1 MKLINNQHIDKKKL
15 PKLTSK
21 EVFLKR
27 IKDIDKKE
35 QKVLLELYTE
45 IIEGIK

>member
-1 MKLINNQHIDKKKL
+1 MKPINNQHINNKKL
-15 PKLTSK
+15 PKLTTK